1 MVDVDMGMTDKQF
14 EGFIR
19 FVLDDLREIKEEKDD
34 RKREEKLNKVINNLQ
49 KTLEDWKAMFN

>member
-19 FVLDDLREIKEEKDD
+19 FVLDDLRENKEEKDD

>member
-19 FVLDDLREIKEEKDD
+19 FVLDDLRGIKEEKDD

>member
-19 FVLDDLREIKEEKDD
+19 FVLDDLREIKEEKDE

>member
-19 FVLDDLREIKEEKDD
+19 FVLDDLREIKEEKDE

-49 KTLEDWKAMFN
+49 KTLED

>member
-34 RKREEKLNKVINNLQ
+34 RKRDEKLNKVINNLQ